1 MNQKMKSWVATPVA
15 VFAIGLTAFAAESQK
30 VVLAERGKAA
40 EYRIVVPKEASPA
53 QNYAA
58 GELRKYL
65 EKLTGV
71 RLAVETLGEK
81 LPEKGIF
88 IRTTDRWGTDG
99 FRLVVK
105 PPHVAIEGDAKH
117 GSIYGVYELIERFGG
132 CGWFSSTTE
141 TVPALEKLELP
152 ADLDDVQKPAFVC
165 RDTCWFDAIR
175 NLDFA
180 AKMRLTG
187 PHFRSDE
194 KLGGQVVSFDGKFF
208 SSHSFRHLVPSEEF
222 FKDHPEY
229 FCERNG
235 FREPYQPCLAN
246 PEVRRI
252 AKERLLAHIAEKYPK
267 IRYFTVSQNDNG
279 YYCTCA
285 KCKALDDREGTPA
298 ASILDFVNEMADA
311 VREKYPDVILH
322 TLAYMYSVKAP
333 KTMTAR
339 DNVMVVLCS
348 DQCDHSRPMVG
359 NRNNDNRQLVR
370 ELANWQRIAK
380 WIEIWDYNANF
391 VCYMLGHPNLRSMQ
405 ANLSFYRS
413 QGVTHVYHEGAKEGP
428 HMDLAEMRT
437 WLLGKLF
444 WNPDQPLGPL
454 IDRFCRGYFGAAAP
468 YAKKYVERMHS
479 YTLAD
484 AWDEARRPL
493 HMWGNIPAELVPA
506 AFYDEAARLWMQAAE
521 AVKDDPVRAAN
532 VRFASIPADWCRVI
546 YSNFGGQVEVTRHP
560 EYVDSPRF
568 RELQAA
574 AKLVSAYFREVYNS
588 DQIGEVRELIL
599 QTRRR
604 IDAFAALDPRTVKAA
619 DAATAEETLAVIIEK
634 AGRLQRLDDPLARD
648 GKAYRLDP
656 VAGAFVNVQMN
667 DIHTDPEGFYRVRA
681 RVRVERNPGV
691 PGEAFFGAVC
701 DASKTFNVSPI
712 THTGYRAENL
722 GTDGYA
728 WYDLTDAWQPN
739 AKQTVRLS
747 IGDWDRKAAN
757 RNPAVKAL
765 WIDAFEVVRVR

>member
-1 MNQKMKSWVATPVA
+1 MNRSELSFACVVALLIGCASA
-15 VFAIGLTAFAAESQK
+15 VQSEK
-30 VVLAERGKAA
+30 VVLAERGKGA
-40 EYRIVVPKEASPA
+40 EYRIVVPKDASAA

-58 GELRKYL
+58 EELQKYV

-71 RLAVETLGEK
+71 KLPVETIGEK
-81 LPEKGIF
+81 LPPKGIF
-88 IRTTDRWGTDG
+88 IRTTDKWGTDG

-105 PPHVAIEGDAKH
+105 PPHMAIEGDAKH
-117 GSIYGVYELIERFGG
+117 GAIYGVYELLERFGG
-132 CGWFSSTTE
+132 CAWFSSTTE
-141 TVPALEKLELP
+141 TVPSIERLAVP
-152 ADLDDVQKPAFVC
+152 ADLNDVQKPAFVC

-194 KLGGQVVSFDGKFF
+194 KLGGQVVSFDSKFF
-208 SSHSFRHLVPSEEF
+208 SAHSFQHLLPAGEY
-222 FKDHPEY
+222 FKSHPEY

-235 FREPYQPCLAN
+235 FRESYQPCLAN
-246 PEVRRI
+246 PEARRI
-252 AKERLLAHIAEKYPK
+252 MKENLLRHIAEKYPK
-267 IRYFTVSQNDNG
+267 IKYFTVSQNDNG
-279 YYCTCA
+279 FYCTCP

-298 ASILDFVNEMADA
+298 ASILDFVNEAADA
-311 VREKYPDVILH
+311 VKEKYPDVIIH
-322 TLAYMYSVKAP
+322 TLAYMYSVRAP

-370 ELANWQRIAK
+370 ELGNWQRIAK

-391 VCYMLGHPNLRSMQ
+391 VCYMIGHPNLESMQ

-454 IDRFCRGYFGAAAP
+454 VDEFCRGYFGAAAP
-468 YAKKYVERMHS
+468 YAKKYVELMHS
-479 YTLAD
+479 YVHAD
-484 AWDEARRPL
+484 AWDEAKRPL

-506 AFYDEAARLWMQAAE
+506 AFYDEAAKLWAQAAE
-521 AVKDDPVRAAN
+521 AVKDDPVRAQN
-532 VRFASIPADWCRVI
+532 VAWASIPADWCRVI

-560 EYVDSPRF
+560 EYVNSPRF
-568 RELQAA
+568 GKLQAA
-574 AKLVSAYFREVYNS
+574 ARNVSRYFRNVYNS
-588 DQIGEVRELIL
+588 DQVGEVKELIL

-604 IDAFAALDPRTVKAA
+604 IDGFAALDPKTVKAA
-619 DAATAEETLAVIIEK
+619 DAAQAEETLAVVVEK
-634 AGRLQRLDDPLARD
+634 EGRLRRLDDPAAGD

-656 VAGAFVNVQMN
+656 VPGAMVTVQMN
-667 DIHTDPEGFYRVRA
+667 DVHTDPDGFYKVRA
-681 RVRVERNPGV
+681 RVRVERNPDAD
-691 PGEAFFGAVC
+691 GEAFFGAVC
-701 DASKTFNVSPI
+701 DSSKTYSPSPI
-712 THTGYRAENL
+712 ARKGYRASQMK
-722 GTDGYA
+722 DGYA
-728 WYDLTDAWQPN
+728 WYDLTDAWTPN
-739 AKQTVRLS
+739 PKQQVRLS
-747 IGDWDRKAAN
+747 IGDWDRNAAN
-757 RNPAVKAL
+757 RNPAVRAL
-765 WIDAFEVVRVR
+765 WIDAFEIVRVK